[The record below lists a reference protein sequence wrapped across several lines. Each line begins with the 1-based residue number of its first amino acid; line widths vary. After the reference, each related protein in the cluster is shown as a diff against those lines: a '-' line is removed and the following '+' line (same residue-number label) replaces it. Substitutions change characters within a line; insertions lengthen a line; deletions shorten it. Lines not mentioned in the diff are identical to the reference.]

1 MPLTPLTSQSS
12 QIVFQDPGIVIAIHG
27 TGSAKLT
34 SGKTA
39 MAIKVE
45 QSVDIPPFANRATVF
60 LNGWRLKYLTT
71 DHNLLGLGTAILK
84 IRFNLREHKLTWV
97 AMGLIRDDDGKE
109 GYDWTY
115 RFTVIAWNNAQINAE
130 VDHGF
135 VDPTKGEKENYC
147 SPSGGF
153 TDNYFGYSNKND
165 TNTALSSVSSFIQNG
180 AFATSRTVAVLP
192 RGFVLNWGW
201 CGGDHHLFQLGYN
214 LDHSE
219 IFAEKGRKY
228 HTKDGEVDAP
238 STTTASQADSG
249 FVSWNSYAI
258 LKDNDKRRDY
268 GFDEVVS
275 GMGGNDV
282 RVLQPP
288 FSILPAEDY
297 GWFGNWGCGIVGS
310 SPVRTEDFV
319 IENVPFEYAIP
330 MLGGWELKQPCDD
343 RHVREAGIWIDEWS
357 YQKVPGA
364 TGGTLRYKLS
374 STLHDDGIPS
384 HKVAHKVAILG
395 LRDLL
400 GTNVI
405 FRPKGKGV

>member
-192 RGFVLNWGW
+192 RGFGRLTLNTELIG
-201 CGGDHHLFQLGYN
+201 LPKELGEFVIVHELMHRLVPNHGKVFKSFMHAY
-214 LDHSE
+214 LPDWESRE
-219 IFAEKGRKY
+219 RRLRDFALAISRE
-228 HTKDGEVDAP
+228 
-238 STTTASQADSG
+238 SQRNTGCRNGQNADSDG
-249 FVSWNSYAI
+249 RN
-258 LKDNDKRRDY
+258 KR
-268 GFDEVVS
+268 
-275 GMGGNDV
+275 
-282 RVLQPP
+282 
-288 FSILPAEDY
+288 
-297 GWFGNWGCGIVGS
+297 
-310 SPVRTEDFV
+310 
-319 IENVPFEYAIP
+319 
-330 MLGGWELKQPCDD
+330 
-343 RHVREAGIWIDEWS
+343 
-357 YQKVPGA
+357 
-364 TGGTLRYKLS
+364 
-374 STLHDDGIPS
+374 
-384 HKVAHKVAILG
+384 
-395 LRDLL
+395 
-400 GTNVI
+400 
-405 FRPKGKGV
+405 